1 MRFVGRSAELDALRV
16 VIDGAAKGPARIG
29 LVEGEPGIGKS
40 RLLAES
46 LRFARERGF
55 RVLVG
60 ACDELERDRPL
71 RALTDAFEGGRN
83 AADARRGE
91 VAGVLRVGAVPS
103 DPVAPVAG
111 RSDEGWLIVEAVL
124 DVLEQLGS
132 TGPVVLAVED
142 LQWADPLT
150 LRAVHSISRYLTRLP
165 LALLATVRSGSHGA
179 DVDRAVADLLAYGA
193 EHVLVGP
200 LPVEDAADL
209 AGEVAGH
216 PPGPLL
222 LQQVA
227 GAGGN
232 PLFIIELVGA
242 LDEDGALELVSGQAE
257 ARRASLPPTLRLT
270 ILRRLSRLPEGVL
283 NVLRAASILGA
294 AFSVTELV
302 LVTGRSGADLLP
314 SLAAAGEAGL
324 LGESGD
330 RLRFRHDLVRDAI
343 YHDLPLAVRKGLH
356 REAASVL
363 SGAGAP
369 ADRVASHLVLG
380 AEAGDTHAVA
390 VLRVAAQTVTQRA
403 PATAVRLLEHAREIA
418 APSDPQRIMLDADLV
433 EPLRLTGRLRDAE
446 ALARSVLASGPEP
459 TVDLVVH
466 RGLAGVLSVG
476 GRYPEAIHHL
486 EQAAAGASD
495 PERQSLAA
503 VGAVLMVLAGQVER
517 ARDTAQRAVT
527 AGERMGNDQAVG
539 SGLQALAMVA
549 LAEGYVDRAVSLAQ
563 RAVMIAQR
571 NEAAWTNPRLWH
583 GTALADADRLGEA
596 DVVLR
601 AGRAEAEQTGSLARL
616 PLYHWAIADVRLAAG
631 DWDDATTEAQAGLA
645 LIEESAT
652 EVGDVFAN
660 AICAHVAYHRGD
672 LTKARAA
679 VDEAQLSLVAGPF
692 EIGFEWMTWIEA
704 LLDEAIGR
712 TAQALSSLSQVWDVI
727 APVRYLQAAG
737 RAMGPDLVRMAVA
750 AGDRQRAVA
759 VTEELE
765 RSAPRSGSPTARG
778 IAVRCRGLLDDDPD
792 ALLEAIAAH
801 RDGPRPYQLAAAC
814 EDAGVALGRI
824 GKTGDAVSLL
834 NEAVAT
840 YEGLDAV
847 RDVDRVQPALRSL
860 GVRRPRRAPRRPA
873 FGWDS
878 LTPTELQVVD
888 LAVTGLTNR
897 QIAERLF
904 VSRRTVATHLEHVFQ
919 KLGHGNRVEL
929 TADAARRAANHS
941 WPPATPT
948 TPGAVRASPR
958 TPPLRPR
965 PG

>member
-1 MRFVGRSAELDALRV
+1 
-16 VIDGAAKGPARIG
+16 
-29 LVEGEPGIGKS
+29 
-40 RLLAES
+40 
-46 LRFARERGF
+46 
-55 RVLVG
+55 VG

-71 RALTDAFEGGRN
+71 RALSEAFDAERGTADGGR
-83 AADARRGE
+83 GE
-91 VAGVLRVGAVPS
+91 LGGVVRVGAVPPE
-103 DPVAPVAG
+103 PVAPVAG

-165 LALLATVRSGSHGA
+165 LALLATVRPGSHGA
-179 DVDRAVADLLAYGA
+179 EVDRAVADLLARGA

-200 LPVEDAADL
+200 LLVGEAADL
-209 AGEVAGH
+209 AGDVAGH

-222 LQQVA
+222 LEQVA
-227 GAGGN
+227 SAGGN

-242 LDEDGALELVSGQAE
+242 LDEDGALELVGGRAE

-294 AFSVTELV
+294 AFSVTELA
-302 LVTGRSGADLLP
+302 LVTGRSAADLLP
-314 SLAAAGEAGL
+314 SLTAAGEAGL

-343 YHDLPLAVRKGLH
+343 YHDLPSGVRKGLH
-356 REAASVL
+356 REAAAVL
-363 SGAGAP
+363 GGAGAP

-390 VLRVAAQTVTQRA
+390 VLRLGAQTVTQRA
-403 PATAVRLLEHAREIA
+403 PATAVRLLEHAREIT

-433 EPLRLTGRLRDAE
+433 EPLRLTGRLQDAE
-446 ALARSVLASGPEP
+446 TLARAVLAGGAEP
-459 TVDLVVH
+459 AVELVVH
-466 RGLAGVLSVG
+466 LGLAGVLSMG

-486 EQAAAGASD
+486 EQAAAAASE

-517 ARDTAQRAVT
+517 ARDTAQRAVA
-527 AGERMGNDQAVG
+527 AGERTGNDQALG
-539 SGLQALAMVA
+539 SALQALAMVA
-549 LAEGYVDRAVSLAQ
+549 LADGYVDEAVSLAQ
-563 RAVMIAQR
+563 RAVTVAQR
-571 NEAAWTNPRLWH
+571 MEAAWTNPRLWH

-596 DVVLR
+596 DVVLQ
-601 AGRAEAEQTGSLARL
+601 AGRSEAEQTGSLARL

-652 EVGDVFAN
+652 EVGDVFAD
-660 AICAHVAYHRGD
+660 AICAHVAFHRGE
-672 LTKARAA
+672 LAKAQAA
-679 VDEAQLSLVAGPF
+679 VEDAQRSLVAGPL

-704 LLDEAIGR
+704 LLDEADGR
-712 TAQALSSLSQVWDVI
+712 TAQALSSLAQVWDVI

-737 RAMGPDLVRMAVA
+737 RAIGPDLVRMALA

-765 RSAPRSGSPTARG
+765 CSAPRSGSPTAQG
-778 IAVRCRGLLDDDPD
+778 IALRCRGLLDDDPD
-792 ALLEAIAAH
+792 ALLEAVAAH

-824 GKTGDAVSLL
+824 GKTGEALSLL
-834 NEAVAT
+834 NEAVAG
-840 YEGLDAV
+840 YERFDAV

-860 GVRRPRRAPRRPA
+860 GVRRPRRVARRPV

-878 LTPTELQVVD
+878 LTPSELRVVD

-897 QIAERLF
+897 EIAERLF

-929 TADAARRAANHS
+929 TADAAGRAATRS
-941 WPPATPT
+941 VTPT
-948 TPGAVRASPR
+948 NPTAPGGVRASRR
-958 TPPLRPR
+958 TPPPRPR
-965 PG
+965 PA